1 MNRMD
6 QTSQQMQYGWSACL
20 AFFSTL
26 TLCDY
31 VFCVGAAISAF
42 FTIKTYYAAR
52 REKRQQLA
60 EERARTEMLRRYLDG
75 VMSVPE
81 GERPA
86 ANEAVVNAIRMAGGA
101 DASAE

>member
-6 QTSQQMQYGWSACL
+6 QTSQNMPYWWSACL

-26 TLCDY
+26 SLYDY
-31 VFCVGAAISAF
+31 IFCVGAAISAI
-42 FTIKTYYAAR
+42 FTIKTYYASR
-52 REKRQQLA
+52 REKLQQLE

-75 VMSVPE
+75 VMSIPE

-86 ANEAVVNAIRMAGGA
+86 DVEIVANAFRMAGGA
-101 DASAE
+101 DASTE

>member
-1 MNRMD
+1 MHRMES
-6 QTSQQMQYGWSACL
+6 TSQQMPYWWSGCL

-26 TLCDY
+26 SLYDY

-52 REKRQQLA
+52 REKRQELA

-86 ANEAVVNAIRMAGGA
+86 AVEVVARAIRMAGGT